1 MEYKALSSNLK
12 HLAPN
17 GVTLN
22 MDEKMQVGLALTQL
36 QTEMQFEELYF
47 WGKVEGRCM
56 REGGEGGEEGI
67 PFKTITSQFF
77 ETGGITDFSPK
88 FHHSVFP
95 KSLSKISI
103 TKN

>member
-47 WGKVEGRCM
+47 WGKVEGRW
-56 REGGEGGEEGI
+56 RARRGRRGRDSI
-67 PFKTITSQFF
+67 QNYN
-77 ETGGITDFSPK
+77 
-88 FHHSVFP
+88 
-95 KSLSKISI
+95 ISI
-103 TKN
+103 F